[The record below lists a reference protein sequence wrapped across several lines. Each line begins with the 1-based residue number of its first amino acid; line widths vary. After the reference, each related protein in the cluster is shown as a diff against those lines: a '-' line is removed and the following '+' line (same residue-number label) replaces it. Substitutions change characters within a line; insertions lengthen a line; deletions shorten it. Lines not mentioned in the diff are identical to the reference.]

1 MFEKMSDGA
10 EIKHSEGGTDK
21 TLETRDPYLI
31 FTADGTVNSRAMEV
45 FGVKSIIKIH
55 FMTFHNFVF

>member
-31 FTADGTVNSRAMEV
+31 FTADGTVNSRAVEV